1 MGHAEEIIGQPNLP
15 AKWKSSLCLL
25 RMFQKGSLSL
35 CFSTSH
41 FFGEGTCTFVSP
53 TQEGCSGQYV
63 TQCCCPEPSLAVPPQ
78 TVDAAFYSY
87 PASSRRATSCKL
99 TTDHEPQK
107 GLKASQLGPTNLA
120 NINSRQIPT
129 ISVQDLYASSRPL
142 FPFAPMLAFAHA
154 AP

>member
-78 TVDAAFYSY
+78 TVDAGLAPFGASVIPLHVFANPFVSILFVSCLESKSY
-87 PASSRRATSCKL
+87 ILQA
-99 TTDHEPQK
+99 D
-107 GLKASQLGPTNLA
+107 N
-120 NINSRQIPT
+120 
-129 ISVQDLYASSRPL
+129 RP
-142 FPFAPMLAFAHA
+142 
-154 AP
+154 